1 MLGVVKVGRGK
12 GLVELREVEEPW
24 PGPGEVKI
32 EVGAAAICGSDL
44 HIWRDAHPYWPPVVL
59 GHEFSGTISALGEG
73 VTGYAV
79 GDRVVSETSTGSC
92 GDCFLCRSGNRHIC
106 PDKRAPG
113 IGKNGAF
120 AEYVVMPAGLLHR
133 MPGGL
138 SMQEAALAEPTAIA
152 VHAVMERAGVRAGE
166 TVVITGPGPIGL
178 LCLQVA
184 RASGAGPIVVG
195 GAPADLPLRLP
206 VATATGADLVVNV
219 AEEDLV
225 ERVMAVTGGIGA
237 DLAIETSGAPTAVE
251 LLPRLVRRLGRICVL
266 GVTGRPAVQFPWD
279 AAVFRGLEV
288 QFSFSSRHTSWIT
301 ALRLLDSGRVRARPL
316 ISMESPLERWHDA
329 FQAQEA
335 GRAVKAL
342 LLPGA
347 RGEGPS

>member
-12 GLVELREVEEPW
+12 GLVELREVEEPA

-32 EVGAAAICGSDL
+32 RISAAAICGSDL

-59 GHEFSGTISALGEG
+59 GHEFSGTVSALGEG

-106 PDKRAPG
+106 PDKRAAG
-113 IGKNGAF
+113 IGRDGAF
-120 AEYVVMPAGLLHR
+120 ADYVVMPAGLLHR
-133 MPGGL
+133 IPDGL
-138 SMQEAALAEPTAIA
+138 SLEEAALSEPTAIA

-166 TVVITGPGPIGL
+166 SVVITGPGPIGL

-184 RASGAGPIVVG
+184 RASGAGPMVVG
-195 GAPADLPLRLP
+195 GTPADLPLRLP
-206 VATATGADLVVNV
+206 VATATGADAVVNV

-225 ERVMAVTGGIGA
+225 ERVMAATGGVGA
-237 DLAIETSGAPTAVE
+237 DLAIETSGSPAAVE
-251 LLPRLVRRLGRICVL
+251 LLPHLVRRLGRICVL

-279 AAVFRGLEV
+279 VAVFKGLEV

-301 ALRLLDSGRVRARPL
+301 GLRLLGSGRVKARPL
-316 ISMESPLERWHDA
+316 ISMEVPLQRW
-329 FQAQEA
+329 QEA
-335 GRAVKAL
+335 FEAQAEGRAIKSL
-342 LLPGA
+342 LVPGA
-347 RGEGPS
+347 SGKGLL